1 MKVSRIERVGDGV
14 RVTLADGSTA
24 TYANAAQVPDDVAGL
39 LSRMDAADGGDSDG
53 QPQGDGDAARDAYR
67 QRLEQ
72 ASQQTGQPD
81 PGQGLMGADAYRARL
96 EAGWQ
101 ERPAPKQINA
111 HKHWP
116 GV

>member
-24 TYANAAQVPDDVAGL
+24 TYANAAQVPDELAAL
-39 LSRMDAADGGDSDG
+39 LGRMDSADGRREPHDEAE
-53 QPQGDGDAARDAYR
+53 AARSAYR

-72 ASQQTGQPD
+72 ASQQTGQLD
-81 PGQGLMGADAYRARL
+81 PGQGLTGEAAYRARL
-96 EAGWQ
+96 EARWQ
-101 ERPAPKQINA
+101 ERPAPKQVNA